1 VSILKPETSLT
12 VGLATAALVYG
23 IYSNA
28 LPTVADIRVGQADD
42 ADIAGSEQAAAW
54 TAAAAV
60 AAVSLIAQDP
70 TVFVIGGS
78 MLVVLSWLHRHAN
91 QVNPLTGVASFIGG
105 ADAGMFAAD
114 DDAQAA

>member
-1 VSILKPETSLT
+1 MALKSETSIT

-28 LPTVADIRVGQADD
+28 LPTVADIRVSQPGDSDVAS
-42 ADIAGSEQAAAW
+42 AERLAAW

-60 AAVSLIAQDP
+60 AGVSLIAQDP

-78 MLVVLSWLHRHAN
+78 MVVALAWWHRHAN
-91 QVNPLTGVASFIGG
+91 EVNPLTGVASMFGG
-105 ADAGMFAAD
+105 EPPQYEPDSMD
-114 DDAQAA
+114 QAA